1 MKNYIITNSGDSI
14 TSTVDF
20 INFIRRE
27 IDKCECGIYKVVLNL
42 RSTYVSIRLSTIR
55 CDLVDPVSEII
66 IMKKDESFSKF
77 KDIFNDIQNNHIT
90 IHGFLK
96 ELELKN
102 IKVFSENDSIVHICD
117 SIGYIHGTINKR
129 NSISFINIDYLL
141 PLDSFFIHSIKAAN
155 VKSPCLA
162 VLMSVRDLS
171 EECYEFYLD
180 ESAIIELFKIKKE
193 QLSESEY
200 TVFNMLIETS
210 ETGNPL
216 SIIRNNIK
224 EE

>member
-77 KDIFNDIQNNHIT
+77 KDIFDDIQNNNIT

-96 ELELKN
+96 EIHLKD
-102 IKVFSENDSIVHICD
+102 IKNEPVEYIPNDTV
-117 SIGYIHGTINKR
+117 INKR

-141 PLDSFFIHSIKAAN
+141 PLDNFFIRSIKAAN

>member
-20 INFIRRE
+20 INFLRRE

-42 RSTYVSIRLSTIR
+42 RNTYISIRLSTIR

-77 KDIFNDIQNNHIT
+77 KGIFDDIQNNNIT

-102 IKVFSENDSIVHICD
+102 IKVFSENDSIEHICD
-117 SIGYIHGTINKR
+117 SIEYIHGTINKR

-141 PLDSFFIHSIKAAN
+141 PLDNFFIHSIKAAN
-155 VKSPCLA
+155 VNSPCLA

>member
-42 RSTYVSIRLSTIR
+42 RNTYVSIRLSTIR

-77 KDIFNDIQNNHIT
+77 KDIFDDIQNNNIT

-96 ELELKN
+96 EIHLKD
-102 IKVFSENDSIVHICD
+102 IKNEPVEYIPNDTV
-117 SIGYIHGTINKR
+117 INKS
-129 NSISFINIDYLL
+129 NSISFISIEYLL
-141 PLDSFFIHSIKAAN
+141 PLDDFFIHSIKAAN
-155 VKSPCLA
+155 VKAPCLA
-162 VLMSVRDLS
+162 VLMSVRGLS

>member
-42 RSTYVSIRLSTIR
+42 RNTYISIRFSIIR

-77 KDIFNDIQNNHIT
+77 KDIFDDIQNNNIT

-96 ELELKN
+96 EIHLKD
-102 IKVFSENDSIVHICD
+102 IKNEPVEYIPNDTV
-117 SIGYIHGTINKR
+117 INKR

-141 PLDSFFIHSIKAAN
+141 PLDNFFIRSIKAAN

>member
-1 MKNYIITNSGDSI
+1 MKDYIITNSGDSI

-20 INFIRRE
+20 INFLRRE
-27 IDKCECGIYKVVLNL
+27 IDRCECGIYKVVLNL
-42 RSTYVSIRLSTIR
+42 RNTYVSIRLSTIR

-77 KDIFNDIQNNHIT
+77 KDIFDDIQNNHIT

-96 ELELKN
+96 EIHLED
-102 IKVFSENDSIVHICD
+102 IKLFSEIEPEPIE
-117 SIGYIHGTINKR
+117 YIPNNMVINKR
-129 NSISFINIDYLL
+129 DSISFINIEYLL
-141 PLDSFFIHSIKAAN
+141 PLDNFFIHSLKMAN

-162 VLMSVRDLS
+162 VLMSVKDLS
-171 EECYEFYLD
+171 EKCYEFYLD

>member
-42 RSTYVSIRLSTIR
+42 RNTYVSIRLSTIR

-77 KDIFNDIQNNHIT
+77 KDIFDDIQNNRIT

-96 ELELKN
+96 EIHLKD
-102 IKVFSENDSIVHICD
+102 IKNEPVEYIPNDTV
-117 SIGYIHGTINKR
+117 INKR

-141 PLDSFFIHSIKAAN
+141 PLDNFFIHSIKAAN
-155 VKSPCLA
+155 VNSPCLA

>member
-1 MKNYIITNSGDSI
+1 MKDYIITNSGDSI

-77 KDIFNDIQNNHIT
+77 KDIFNDIQNNRIT

-96 ELELKN
+96 EIHLKD
-102 IKVFSENDSIVHICD
+102 IKNEPVEYIPNDTV
-117 SIGYIHGTINKR
+117 INKR

-141 PLDSFFIHSIKAAN
+141 PLDNFFIRSIKAAN

-162 VLMSVRDLS
+162 VLMSVRGLS

>member
-14 TSTVDF
+14 TSTVDL

-42 RSTYVSIRLSTIR
+42 RNTYISIRLSTIR

-77 KDIFNDIQNNHIT
+77 KDIFDDIQNNNIT

-96 ELELKN
+96 EIHLKD
-102 IKVFSENDSIVHICD
+102 IKVFSETEPEPIQYIPNDTV
-117 SIGYIHGTINKR
+117 INKR

-141 PLDSFFIHSIKAAN
+141 PLDNFFIHSIKAAN
-155 VKSPCLA
+155 VNSPCLA

>member
-1 MKNYIITNSGDSI
+1 MKDYIITNSGDSI
-14 TSTVDF
+14 TSTDDF
-20 INFIRRE
+20 INFLRRE
-27 IDKCECGIYKVVLNL
+27 IDKCERGVYKVVLNL

-77 KDIFNDIQNNHIT
+77 KDIFNDIQNNNIT

-102 IKVFSENDSIVHICD
+102 IKVFSENDSIEHICD
-117 SIGYIHGTINKR
+117 SIEYIHGTINKR
-129 NSISFINIDYLL
+129 NSISFINIEYLL
-141 PLDSFFIHSIKAAN
+141 PLDNFFIHSIKAAN

>member
-14 TSTVDF
+14 ASTVDF

-42 RSTYVSIRLSTIR
+42 RNTYISIRLSTIR

-66 IMKKDESFSKF
+66 IMKKDENFSKF
-77 KDIFNDIQNNHIT
+77 KDIFNDIQNNNIT

-102 IKVFSENDSIVHICD
+102 IKVFSENDSIEHICD
-117 SIGYIHGTINKR
+117 SIEYINGTINKR
-129 NSISFINIDYLL
+129 NSISFINIEYLL
-141 PLDSFFIHSIKAAN
+141 PLDNFFIHSIKAAN